1 MNVATIGTG
10 FIVDWFLTAV
20 QESANISC
28 VAMFSRKES
37 SAHKLADKY
46 EIDKIYTNLDD
57 MLKDEEINFV
67 YVASPNSLHFE
78 HALKA
83 LQAGKNVICEKPFTS
98 TVEEFIVWLKKHRT
112 GTCIFSRR
120 S

>member
-57 MLKDEEINFV
+57 MLKDEEMAKIL
-67 YVASPNSLHFE
+67 SKRI
-78 HALKA
+78 ALDKKA
-83 LQAGKNVICEKPFTS
+83 AIL
-98 TVEEFIVWLKKHRT
+98 VEEANRQGGHDNISLILVE
-112 GTCIFSRR
+112 I
-120 S
+120 

>member
-1 MNVATIGTG
+1 MKVATIGTG

-37 SAHKLADKY
+37 SARMLADKY

-57 MLKDEEINFV
+57 MMRKSI
-67 YVASPNSLHFE
+67 SSMSH
-78 HALKA
+78 
-83 LQAGKNVICEKPFTS
+83 
-98 TVEEFIVWLKKHRT
+98 HRT
-112 GTCIFSRR
+112 ACILSMH
-120 S
+120 